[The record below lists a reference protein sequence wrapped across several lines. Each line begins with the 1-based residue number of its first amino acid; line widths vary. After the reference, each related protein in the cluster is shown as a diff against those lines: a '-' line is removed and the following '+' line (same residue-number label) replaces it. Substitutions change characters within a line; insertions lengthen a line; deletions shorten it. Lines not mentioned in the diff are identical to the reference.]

1 METPAYQQYRDEAS
15 SWLKQGRIRL
25 IESLLR
31 RHLPAIDDASGGERA
46 VLDLGAGV
54 GQNIAALRQFGV
66 VDALERSPIGLEEL
80 ARNPHVRH
88 VFATELPAR
97 LSERYD
103 VIGAFD
109 VVEHIERDDQVI
121 DWVADHLKPGGLFVA
136 TVPAYNWMF
145 SSHDVA
151 LEHHR
156 RYTASGF
163 RRLLSSRLDVLQA
176 GYFVSGLF
184 PLAAASRLPSML
196 RYRLGKAGG
205 AASKQSGSLP
215 GLVSGAFARVLAGEA
230 WLIGRGLDLP
240 FGLSVYA
247 IAAKR

>member
-31 RHLPAIDDASGGERA
+31 RHLPAGEGHT

-54 GQNIAALRQFGV
+54 GQNIAALSRFGV

-88 VFATELPAR
+88 VFATELPAP
-97 LSERYD
+97 LAQRYD

-109 VVEHIERDDQVI
+109 VVEHLERDDQAI
-121 DWVADHLKPGGLFVA
+121 DWVADHLQPGGLFVA

-156 RYTASGF
+156 RYTDGSF
-163 RRLLSSRLDVLQA
+163 RRLLSRRLKVLQS
-176 GYFVSGLF
+176 GYFVSSLF
-184 PLAAASRLPSML
+184 PLAALSRLPSMM
-196 RYRLGKAGG
+196 RYRLNKAGG

-215 GLVSGAFARVLAGEA
+215 GLVSDVFARVLASEA
-230 WLIGRGLDLP
+230 WLIGKGVDLP

-247 IAAKR
+247 IAAKD

>member
-31 RHLPAIDDASGGERA
+31 RHLPPGQAYA
-46 VLDLGAGV
+46 VLDVGAGV
-54 GQNIAALRQFGV
+54 GQNIAVLSQFGV
-66 VDALERSPIGLEEL
+66 VDALERSPIGLAEL
-80 ARNPHVRH
+80 SKNPHVRE
-88 VFATELPAR
+88 VFATELPAP
-97 LSERYD
+97 LSRRYD

-109 VVEHIERDDQVI
+109 VVEHLEHEDAAI
-121 DWVADHLKPGGLFVA
+121 DWVADHLQPGGLFLA

-156 RYTASGF
+156 RYTRRSF
-163 RRLLSSRLDVLQA
+163 DRLLSRRLRVLQS

-184 PLAAASRLPSML
+184 PLAVLSRLPSVL
-196 RYRLGKAGG
+196 RYRLGKARD
-205 AASKQSGSLP
+205 AESKQSGSLP
-215 GLVSGAFARVLAGEA
+215 GSISAAFAGVLASEA
-230 WLIGRGLDLP
+230 WLIGKGMNLP
-240 FGLSVYA
+240 FGLSVYS
-247 IAAKR
+247 IAARS

>member
-15 SWLKQGRIRL
+15 GWLKQGRIRL

-31 RHLPAIDDASGGERA
+31 RHLPPGHDHT

-54 GQNIAALRQFGV
+54 GQNIAVLSQFGT

-80 ARNPHVRH
+80 GKNPHVRD
-88 VFATELPAR
+88 VFATELPAP
-97 LSERYD
+97 LSRRYD

-109 VVEHIERDDQVI
+109 VVEHLERDAEAI
-121 DWVADHLKPGGLFVA
+121 DWVADHLQPGGLFIA

-156 RYTASGF
+156 RYTRGAF
-163 RRLLSSRLDVLQA
+163 DRLLSRRLKVLQS

-184 PLAAASRLPSML
+184 PLAALSRLPSML
-196 RYRLGKAGG
+196 RYRLGKAQN

-215 GLVSGAFARVLAGEA
+215 GPVSGAFGQVLAGEA
-230 WLIGRGLDLP
+230 WLIGKGIDLP

-247 IAAKR
+247 IAAKA